1 MGMMQ
6 QVVAD
11 IKRITSDANTG
22 FAIPVTFDNGT
33 TQVTVNAIH
42 SKRNLGVDTE
52 SQYVESHQA
61 HVSVHEQILNDAGMV
76 TRDGIKCI
84 MKDWKITFNDV
95 ATGLL
100 SKYNIDR
107 VFPDDTTGLI
117 VCSLG
122 RRD

>member
-1 MGMMQ
+1 MGLMT

-11 IKRITSDANTG
+11 IKRITSDASNG
-22 FAIPVTFDNGT
+22 FAIPVTFYDGT

-42 SKRNLGVDTE
+42 SKRNLAVDTE
-52 SQYVESHQA
+52 GQFVESHQA

-76 TRDGIKCI
+76 TREDGKCI
-84 MKDWKITFNDV
+84 MKDWSVTFNDQ
-95 ATGLL
+95 ATGIL
-100 SKYNIDR
+100 SKYRIDR